1 MYIYSQTKHTQNT
14 NVKNKLLKNLFNDF
28 DSLEEH
34 AIKKETLLKS
44 NLDTAIVHVFSFDVY
59 CTYFQQ
65 PLSI

>member
-34 AIKKETLLKS
+34 AIKKETLLKF
-44 NLDTAIVHVFSFDVY
+44 NLDTPIVKVFSFDVY